1 MASRYT
7 TTKNY
12 PALSFEG
19 YSYIFD
25 KFNASNT
32 IKRWL
37 CRTLDRNRSL
47 YTNND
52 QGNTDIE
59 LFTTHK
65 DHCYPDPDRRLF
77 EEVICDLNI
86 RVRTQV
92 TPITV
97 LYNESS
103 ALLSQNHTAASRFH
117 LFSIKLTLHCIVK
130 GSAISLHFQC
140 RELN

>member
-19 YSYIFD
+19 YSYRFD

-32 IKRWL
+32 KKRWRF
-37 CRTLDRNRSL
+37 RTRDCNGSL
-47 YTNND
+47 YTNNN

-65 DHCYPDPDRRLF
+65 DHCYSDPERRLV
-77 EEVICDLNI
+77 EEVICDLKI
-86 RVRTQV
+86 KVRTQV
-92 TPITV
+92 TPITI

-103 ALLSQNHTAASRFH
+103 ALLSQNIMLQHDFLCSN
-117 LFSIKLTLHCIVK
+117 KLTLPCIVK
-130 GSAISLHFQC
+130 GLAISLNFQC
-140 RELN
+140 REPN